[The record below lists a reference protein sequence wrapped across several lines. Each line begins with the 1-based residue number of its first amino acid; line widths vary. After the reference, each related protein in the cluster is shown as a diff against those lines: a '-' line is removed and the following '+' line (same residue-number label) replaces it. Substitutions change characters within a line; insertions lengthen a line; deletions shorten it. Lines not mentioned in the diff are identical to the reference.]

1 MVNEIGAGCGQGPDA
16 AAEAAPAGSLQGVTS
31 MDAVAS
37 GHATAGSDRAEPSD
51 RPGRREHEARME
63 IRAGGVL
70 VLLVAAA
77 GAFFAARPSAIFLDR
92 WILDVVGPTGNA
104 ALTGVTALRYPVVVV
119 VGACIAA
126 AVAFPRDRFRSLACL
141 IGPPLA
147 LATCEL
153 VAKPLVGRHLG
164 GGLSYPSGSTVG
176 AAALVAAATLAVP
189 PRWRRAT
196 IVVGAA
202 YVLWMG
208 VAVVARQW
216 HYPTDALAGMAYGVG
231 VVLVA
236 DGLAWRAGTALAGR
250 VSRRGRA
257 RSGGG

>member
-1 MVNEIGAGCGQGPDA
+1 MPTAREDGRA
-16 AAEAAPAGSLQGVTS
+16 AAA
-31 MDAVAS
+31 
-37 GHATAGSDRAEPSD
+37 H
-51 RPGRREHEARME
+51 REHRARTE
-63 IRAGGVL
+63 QLVGAVL
-70 VLLVAAA
+70 VLAVAAA

-176 AAALVAAATLAVP
+176 AAALATAAALAVP
-189 PRWRRAT
+189 ARWRTAT
-196 IVVGAA
+196 IVVGVA
-202 YVLWMG
+202 YSVWMA
-208 VAVVARQW
+208 VAVVALQW
-216 HYPTDALAGMAYGVG
+216 HLPTDAVAGLAYGTG
-231 VVLVA
+231 VVLVM
-236 DGLAWRAGTALAGR
+236 DGALAVGGRALVARPTRKHGTA
-250 VSRRGRA
+250 
-257 RSGGG
+257 SGGG